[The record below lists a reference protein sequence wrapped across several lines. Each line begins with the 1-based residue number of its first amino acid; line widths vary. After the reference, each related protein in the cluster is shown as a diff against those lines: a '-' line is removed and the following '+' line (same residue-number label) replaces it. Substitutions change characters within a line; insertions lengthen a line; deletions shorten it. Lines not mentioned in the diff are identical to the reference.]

1 MTSMIRNMH
10 SSTRILC
17 IMHFLG
23 NAILLWVAY
32 AWLSIGESSMILL
45 TESILLG
52 IVIAIAALWLHGS
65 ALAHFAADDRSRLR
79 PALGAA
85 LRHLPP
91 LFLLAIMVVVLY
103 GLMVWLDSL
112 METKT
117 GAVRII
123 FDVAIWLLRWF
134 ILPVLLLPLATSVAT
149 RGFLGFFHKAWGRSK
164 NLIYWVEVV
173 VLLLAGIWVP
183 LKLVTWVPKL
193 DGFGLQMTSF
203 LIRLFVAY
211 LLFVV
216 AWLLLESFS
225 SGGKPRTNQAM
236 TASAP

>member
-1 MTSMIRNMH
+1 MISKMH
-10 SSTRILC
+10 KSTRILC

-65 ALAHFAADDRSRLR
+65 ALAHFAAEDRSRLR

-91 LFLLAIMVVVLY
+91 LFLLAIMAVVLY
-103 GLMVWLDSL
+103 GLTVWLDSL

-117 GAVRII
+117 GVVRTVS
-123 FDVAIWLLRWF
+123 DVAIWVLQWL
-134 ILPVLLLPLATSVAT
+134 ILPVLLLPLATGVVT
-149 RGFLGFFHKAWGRSK
+149 KGFLGFSHEAWRRSK
-164 NLIYWVEVV
+164 RLIYWVEVV

-203 LIRLFVAY
+203 LIRLLVAY

-225 SGGKPRTNQAM
+225 SGGKPRTSQAM